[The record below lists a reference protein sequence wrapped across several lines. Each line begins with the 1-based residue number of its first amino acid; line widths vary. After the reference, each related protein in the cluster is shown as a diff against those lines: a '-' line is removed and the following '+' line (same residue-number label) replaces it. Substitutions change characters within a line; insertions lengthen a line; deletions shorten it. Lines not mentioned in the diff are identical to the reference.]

1 MRYCRFST
9 AGGPQYGLI
18 ENVNGTEQITKQA
31 PDGALPAL
39 ASAQKITPIPLSSV
53 SLLEPVRPSKILC
66 VGRNYADHAKELGN
80 EVPKE
85 PLIFFKP
92 PTSLIP
98 SGASIVLPGK
108 LSERV
113 EYEAEL
119 TAIIGKP
126 CRGLGSDEDVR
137 PYIFGYT
144 CANDVTARD
153 LQKKDGQWWRA
164 KGFDTFCPVGPV
176 VTDEIDPW
184 AGVQVESRLNGQ
196 VKQSANTRI
205 FIFPLDV
212 VIRHLAQAM
221 TLLPGD
227 IVLTGTPAGVGALTA
242 GDQVEVCVQ
251 GIGTLRNAVVAGG

>member
-1 MRYCRFST
+1 MRYCRFSSPD
-9 AGGPQYGLI
+9 GPQYGLI
-18 ENVNGTEQITKQA
+18 ENINGTELITQRA
-31 PDGALPAL
+31 PDGPLPRFAGNRR
-39 ASAQKITPIPLSSV
+39 ASPIPLSSV

-92 PTSLIP
+92 PSSLTATGSKI
-98 SGASIVLPGK
+98 ILPGQ
-108 LSERV
+108 LSDRV

-119 TAIIGKP
+119 TVIIGRT
-126 CRGLGSDEDVR
+126 CRNLGANDDVR

-164 KGFDTFCPVGPV
+164 KGFDTFCPVGPF
-176 VTDEIDPW
+176 VTDEVDPW
-184 AGVQVESRLNGQ
+184 AGLQVESRVNGQ
-196 VKQSANTRI
+196 VRQSANTRI
-205 FIFPLDV
+205 FIFPVDLI
-212 VIRHLAQAM
+212 IRYMAQVM

-227 IVLTGTPAGVGALTA
+227 LVLTGTPAGVGPLSP
-242 GDQVEVCVQ
+242 GDQVEVSVQ
-251 GIGTLRNAVVAGG
+251 GVGVLQNPVAGGA